1 MVFDPEPFGR
11 QHCKVGWAG
20 MNVKH
25 LLALIALKVMM
36 MPVIAEFEPR
46 IFTRQHD
53 LTQCAVLDHGFE
65 VSINRRDTKPRHSL
79 PSYVEYLL
87 RKQGPPCIL
96 HGFFNG

>member
-1 MVFDPEPFGR
+1 MVFDPETLGR
-11 QHCKVGWAG
+11 KHRQIRRTRV
-20 MNVKH
+20 NVKH
-25 LLALIALKVMM
+25 FLALIALKVMM

-79 PSYVEYLL
+79 PCHVEYLL

-96 HGFFNG
+96 HGFFNC